1 MIRNISI
8 GVLLPSST
16 ILPMAKDFEIGLRVA
31 LNEHIN
37 TDEFNIQIVP
47 EFIGQGGKVNVE
59 NAINKLFGYHQ
70 VDVITGIVSNQIGM
84 EVADK
89 FAKNQKPFLINNI
102 GEHIPDPRLFNQYI
116 FINSTHI
123 WQQVW
128 SLGNWAVKQFG
139 KKGMFVGSVY
149 DAGYAFTSML
159 KLGMEAADPQVI
171 MPFSIAP
178 MTQQSGASD
187 PKSVFNHILEFNPD
201 FILSVFCGD
210 EAKIFQE
217 EYIRLGL
224 HKTKPLLALPFLL
237 QSFDSGTDALE
248 VFTTMVVNDENLIE
262 EMDVKLLNSDN
273 PFHALGSE
281 AGLILAEAFK
291 MMKDKDITTALSNI
305 KVNAKRGQLDIL
317 SNKPGIHDEIY
328 LVRNIHNGDK
338 SQIKREIIKKLPK
351 ITIHDNKLLEMLDSP
366 SSGWG
371 NPYLGI

>member
-1 MIRNISI
+1 MKYISI

-16 ILPMAKDFEIGLRVA
+16 ILPMAKDFEIGLRAA
-31 LNEHIN
+31 LNEHIE

-47 EFIGQGGKVNVE
+47 EFIGQGGKMNVE
-59 NAINKLFGYHQ
+59 NAINKLFGYNQ

-89 FAKNQKPFLINNI
+89 FVKVKKPFLINNI
-102 GEHIPDPRLFNQYI
+102 GEHIPDPRLFNQYV

-159 KLGMEAADPQVI
+159 KLGMEAADPHVE

-178 MTQQSGASD
+178 MTQQGGASD
-187 PKSVFNHILEFNPD
+187 PKSVFYHLQEFNPD
-201 FILSVFCGD
+201 FVLSVFCGE

-224 HKTKPLLALPFLL
+224 NKTKPLLALPFLL
-237 QSFDSGTDALE
+237 QSYDSTENNLE
-248 VFTTMVVNDENLIE
+248 VFTTMMTNSEDVLNEL
-262 EMDVKLLNSDN
+262 DVKSLNSDN
-273 PFHALGSE
+273 PFHALGAE
-281 AGLILAEAFK
+281 TGLILAEAFK
-291 MMKDKDITTALSNI
+291 IMEDKDLTTALSKV
-305 KVNAKRGQLDIL
+305 KVNAKRGQLNIL
-317 SNKPGIHDEIY
+317 SHQPGINDEIY
-328 LVRNIHNGDK
+328 LVKNTHNGDK
-338 SQIKREIIKKLPK
+338 AQIKREIIKKLPK
-351 ITIHDNKLLEMLDSP
+351 ITINDDKLVEMLDSP